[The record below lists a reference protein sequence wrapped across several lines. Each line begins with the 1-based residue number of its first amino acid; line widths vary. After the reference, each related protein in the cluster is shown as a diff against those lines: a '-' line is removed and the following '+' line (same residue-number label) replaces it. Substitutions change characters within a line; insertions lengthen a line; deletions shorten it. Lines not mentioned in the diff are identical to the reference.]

1 MNIRTPQPT
10 QAARLLKS
18 FFASQGV
25 EISHSQ
31 ALEAVSRLHGYQ
43 NYQAMQADT
52 RFADAPALKP
62 VSSNEYELGDK
73 ERAVWIG
80 VDGISVYVARNDE
93 GVSVDL
99 YAKGHEDESLMGTY
113 LHFDEAADA
122 AAEAAGDAA
131 EAEEDAETNAQAGFG
146 GKDFIISDVHGAP
159 DHIRAIMENRKDS
172 PFVLDGPNFHGVYG
186 SPDSYPCGE
195 IPLGIAQPCVLT
207 APAFEPAPVD
217 WQAVVDSDIA
227 TDLTHLRINN
237 DDALVRLEHVN
248 FGALNKLAR
257 VKDLS
262 AHVRMSQMSGFVYVD
277 QEGYQGFIPLG
288 VLQKAF
294 EHEEGVIDLIDG
306 RQLQLLRE
314 TEQGELLK
322 YSPQQNSLTK
332 A

>member
-10 QAARLLKS
+10 QAARLLKA

-62 VSSNEYELGDK
+62 VSSNEYELGEK
-73 ERAVWIG
+73 EHSVWIG

-99 YAKGHEDESLMGTY
+99 YAKGHEDDSLMGTY

-122 AAEAAGDAA
+122 AAEAAGEAA
-131 EAEEDAETNAQAGFG
+131 EAEEDAETNAQAGVG
-146 GKDFIISDVHGAP
+146 GKDVFIGDVHGMPP
-159 DHIRAIMENRKDS
+159 DIRAFLDNRKDS

-186 SPDSYPCGE
+186 SPDSHPCGE
-195 IPLGIAQPCVLT
+195 IPLGVAQPCVLT
-207 APAFEPAPVD
+207 APAFEPAAVD
-217 WQAVVDSDIA
+217 WQGVVDSDVA
-227 TDLTHLRINN
+227 TGLTHLRINN

-257 VKDLS
+257 LKDLS
-262 AHVRMSQMSGFVYVD
+262 HHLRMAQMPAFVYVD
-277 QEGYQGFIPLG
+277 QAGYQGTIPLG
-288 VLQKAF
+288 TLQKAF

-306 RQLQLLRE
+306 RQLQLLVQAE
-314 TEQGELLK
+314 NGQLLK
-322 YSPQQNSLTK
+322 FSPQQNSLTE